1 MIPSVKV
8 TTDEGSSS
16 AAPTSPAP
24 PGASNQLASVVAI
37 LTALGT
43 LVAAWRGYEGGQDTQ
58 RAAYEVLRLRSELQE
73 KRLDEVTRQLGE
85 QSDWMAEMNR
95 KLEVRATTTERVLRK
110 VVKSKGAAIPAEL
123 SQPPAPPPPPAL
135 VDVRP
140 AAPLP
145 SFEQLAQ

>member
-16 AAPTSPAP
+16 PAPTSPAP

-123 SQPPAPPPPPAL
+123 SQPPAPPPPAL